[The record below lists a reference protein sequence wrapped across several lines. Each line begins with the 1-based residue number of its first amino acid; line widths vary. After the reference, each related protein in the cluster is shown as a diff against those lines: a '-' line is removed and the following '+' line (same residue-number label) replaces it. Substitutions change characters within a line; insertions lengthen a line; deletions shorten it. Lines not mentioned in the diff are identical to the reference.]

1 MKNRTNI
8 LSSQAQRVIDKL
20 ASESQRLK
28 KELNGLREDHLNIVE
43 PPTFQRPVYQQVYT
57 KTKGAPGE
65 PEKTLDDFSP
75 MSNVGSPIH
84 QSKFGAHA
92 DALVLEQIVKGSA
105 AINGEVTR
113 PSQLEQEDSLMQPM
127 MSADEDTL
135 MKP

>member
-1 MKNRTNI
+1 M
-8 LSSQAQRVIDKL
+8 
-20 ASESQRLK
+20 
-28 KELNGLREDHLNIVE
+28 REDHLNIVE
-43 PPTFQRPVYQQVYT
+43 PPTFQKPLYQQVYT
-57 KTKGAPGE
+57 KTKGAAGE

-84 QSKFGAHA
+84 ESKFGAPN
-92 DALVLEQIVKGSA
+92 DALLLEHIIKGSA
-105 AINGEVTR
+105 AINSDVIR